1 MGERMREKL
10 RTILQFTA
18 SAAYVVF
25 IAASMGWF
33 IGDVIDAALSN
44 NATRLAED
52 IVLFLAGLVTAAMID
67 VLKGDDE

>member
-18 SAAYVVF
+18 GAAYVVF
-25 IAASMGWF
+25 IAWF

-52 IVLFLAGLVTAAMID
+52 IVLFLAGLVTAAVID